1 MSTDPTEL
9 DELQSGVTSGFYQR
23 LTSYAEHEWGP
34 AGETFMLALKNA
46 TSGPAGSEKEAVDR
60 LKNVMFAQN
69 EIRRLLQWAPARI
82 AQLQQQKEA
91 ASRPSGSRRGPGL

>member
-1 MSTDPTEL
+1 MSDPTEL

-23 LTSYAEHEWGP
+23 LMSHIDEEWGLTGRTYE
-34 AGETFMLALKNA
+34 AALKNA
-46 TSGPAGSEKEAVDR
+46 MSGPIGTERDQWYR
-60 LKNVMFAQN
+60 LKNVLWVREQMHN
-69 EIRRLLQWAPARI
+69 MLQWPHQRI